1 MEILIPTGKEVTIAE
16 ANEGYTT
23 TFKLND
29 EDAVTGTDT
38 TFTILA
44 DTELLVTNTLSAEI
58 PTGLGMSF
66 GPLLLLGAGC
76 LIGILLATGSLMIRR
91 RRRITEE
98 YLRNRFGS
106 GRFRD

>member
-29 EDAVTGTDT
+29 EDDT